1 MFNYQKN
8 ERRLFIMKNTTIKF
22 SALFLLAA
30 ISFSYAFVQSEN
42 KRPAIVSDDYK
53 SASKPDQPEEL
64 GAVHWLRDID
74 VAVAQSKEKNKPI
87 LILFQEVPG
96 CSTCRNYGNSSLSH
110 PLLVEAMESL
120 FIPLAIH
127 NNKGGEDA
135 KVLKYFGEPAW
146 NNPVVRIVNNSKK
159 DLIRR
164 VNGNYSKWGLADAMI
179 RALDNTGT
187 VAPRYLEFLAQ
198 ELAAEK
204 TGTKTATFGMYCF
217 WSGEKEIGSLD
228 GVTATKPG
236 FMGGREVVQVNYN
249 PDVISYDDLAE
260 KAKNARCNS
269 HIYTNDAS
277 EKAIAKKVVGESSI
291 SNESKFRLDKDVK
304 YYLSKTHY
312 RFVPMTE
319 MQAARVNSQIGQGKS
334 FTDYLSPRQIA
345 LAKKI
350 KDNPERNWESAV
362 NVEFTKAWE
371 NSYEL

>member
-1 MFNYQKN
+1 
-8 ERRLFIMKNTTIKF
+8 MKKTTAKF
-22 SALFLLAA
+22 SVLFLFAA
-30 ISFSYAFVQSEN
+30 ISFSYAYVQDDN
-42 KRPAIVSDDYK
+42 KLPVVIADDYK
-53 SASKPDQPEEL
+53 SANKLDQPEEL

-96 CSTCRNYGNSSLSH
+96 CSTCRNYGNGALSH

-146 NNPVVRIVNNSKK
+146 NNPVVRIVNNGKK
-159 DLIRR
+159 DLIPR

-179 RALDNTGT
+179 RALDNAGT
-187 VAPRYLEFLAQ
+187 VAPGYLELLAQ
-198 ELAAEK
+198 ELAAERK
-204 TGTKTATFGMYCF
+204 GTKTATFGMYCF
-217 WSGEKEIGSLD
+217 WSGEKEIAALD

-249 PDVISYDDLAE
+249 PSIISFDDLAE
-260 KAKNARCNS
+260 KAKKAQCNS
-269 HIYTNDAS
+269 HVYTNDSS
-277 EKAIAKKVVGESSI
+277 EKAIAKNVVGEGSI

-304 YYLSKTHY
+304 YYLSRTHY

-319 MQAARVNSQIGQGKS
+319 MQAAKVNSQIGRRKS
-334 FTDYLSPRQIA
+334 FSDYLSPRQIA
-345 LAKKI
+345 LADKVKA
-350 KDNPERNWESAV
+350 NPEMNWETAV
-362 NVEFTKAWE
+362 NVDIITAWKKI
-371 NSYEL
+371 

>member
-1 MFNYQKN
+1 
-8 ERRLFIMKNTTIKF
+8 MKKTTVKF
-22 SALFLLAA
+22 SGLLLLAA
-30 ISFSYAFVQSEN
+30 ICFSYAFVQNDN
-42 KRPAIVSDDYK
+42 KIPAISTDDYK
-53 SASKPDQPEEL
+53 NATKPDQPEEL

-96 CSTCRNYGNSSLSH
+96 CSTCRNYGNNALSH

-135 KVLKYFGEPAW
+135 KVLKYFGEPSW
-146 NNPVVRIVNNSKK
+146 NNPVVRIVNNNKK
-159 DLIRR
+159 DLIPR

-179 RALDNTGT
+179 RALDNAGT
-187 VAPRYLEFLAQ
+187 VAPGYLELLAQ
-198 ELAAEK
+198 ELGAER

-217 WSGEKEIGSLD
+217 WSGEKEIGALD

-249 PDVISYDDLAE
+249 PNVISYDDLAE
-260 KAKNARCNS
+260 KAKDARCNS
-269 HIYTNDAS
+269 HVYTNDSS
-277 EKAIAKKVVGESSI
+277 EKAIAKKIVGEGSI

-304 YYLSKTHY
+304 YYLSRTHY

-319 MQAARVNSQIGQGKS
+319 MQAAKVNSQIGRGKS
-334 FTDYLSPRQIA
+334 FSDYLSPRQID

-350 KDNPERNWESAV
+350 KDNPEMNWVSAV
-362 NVEFTKAWE
+362 NVDIVKAWE
-371 NSYEL
+371 KI